1 MRAMLLFV
9 FFLFVI
15 VVPIQAEDEY
25 RIRTPTRDAYLEH
38 IPAILSS
45 LNAPHFRVL
54 EVEMAA
60 RYMGQPWEDSEVF
73 QQAYEAFLSSAYSP
87 NDLNNNFWIPVRV
100 AAWLTTNQML
110 LNPETP
116 FTFDDAQISATPVD
130 FNGDGRD
137 EWVLTYIGGSLQGMF
152 FIRRDAAGNYVPVK
166 SPLAFVQK
174 QQPDAFQIGGDD
186 PELPHYQIFAA
197 DDFTQDGVT
206 DLAILFQRSVDSFS
220 TEHLH
225 ILTWQDD
232 ALIDVSDETTNAAYQ
247 SLAPTLTLFPAHD
260 GTPVTVEQVQGMR
273 DNWSCGYTRTL
284 TFGWTGERFTAINQE
299 DVLPE
304 SEGCYLRQAE
314 QAMFAGDFA
323 GAVQLYRAS
332 IDLTPYPEG
341 YTRFRLGM
349 ALALSGQL
357 EEGITVLRELH
368 AQQAGRTAF
377 TIQPLLNAVMTAYSE
392 YPSPLYICQAAFTYF
407 LSDPYVIWNNE
418 SLEVGYVID
427 NVIYESGMHS
437 PLIPMPDRAGCDL
450 PGLISKQLENTVFS
464 TDTPPDQQ
472 VLALD
477 IFANVAYHDD
487 LNNDGVEDWLLWLSA
502 PTILPAFFLSDGNSF
517 VVSRPPVS
525 KGFPSPGNAL
535 VTAHLPGDAGKILL
549 NIYRDP
555 PETAPMGYGLSI
567 NVGACQQT
575 SRVLDVWELDGTE
588 LKRIFSEV
596 LCEDVQPAQVTN
608 DLNNMQEIYAWGFDE
623 AVFDLIPVTYIWDA
637 AAHTFVIPGTT
648 QTDGQFQR
656 RSPIYTYLMHDYDGL
671 LEYHAQVASSITD
684 PQDSTLLSWRYIT
697 ALALEDLGRPDEAL
711 AEYVAIYQAAPET
724 GWGMLAGL
732 HLESVGS
739 G

>member
-1 MRAMLLFV
+1 MRALLLFG
-9 FFLFVI
+9 FFLFI
-15 VVPIQAEDEY
+15 MVVPIQAEDTY
-25 RIRTPTRDAYLEH
+25 QLQTPTRDAYLEH
-38 IPAILSS
+38 IPAILS
-45 LNAPHFRVL
+45 LPDAPRFRVL

-60 RYMGQPWEDSEVF
+60 RYMRQPWEDSEVF
-73 QQAYEAFLSSAYSP
+73 QQAYKAFLSSVYSP

-100 AAWLTTNQML
+100 VAWLTTNQMV
-110 LNPETP
+110 LNPETL

-130 FNGDGRD
+130 FNGDGQD
-137 EWVLTYIGGSLQGMF
+137 EWALTYTAEWLRGMF
-152 FIRRDAAGNYVPVK
+152 FIGRDAAGNYIPVK
-166 SPLAFVQK
+166 SPLAFVQR
-174 QQPDAFQIGGDD
+174 PDSFQFGGDD
-186 PELPHYQIFAA
+186 PELPRYQTFAV

-206 DLAILFQRSVDSFS
+206 DLAILFQRSGDSS
-220 TEHLH
+220 SMEHLY
-225 ILTWQDD
+225 ILTWRGD

-273 DNWSCGYTRTL
+273 DNWDCYYTRTL

-299 DVLPE
+299 DVIPE

-314 QAMFAGDFA
+314 QAMFAGDYA
-323 GAVQLYRAS
+323 SAVRLYRAA
-332 IDLTPYPEG
+332 IDLTPSPEA

-357 EEGITVLRELH
+357 EDGIAVLGELH

-377 TIQPLLNAVMTAYSE
+377 TIQPLLNYVLAAYSE
-392 YPSPLYICQAAFTYF
+392 YPSPLNMCQAAFNYF

-464 TDTPPDQQ
+464 TDTTPDQQ
-472 VLALD
+472 LLALD
-477 IFANVAYHDD
+477 IFANIAYHDD
-487 LNNDGVEDWLLWLSA
+487 LNNDGVEDWLLWLPA
-502 PTILPAFFLSDGNSF
+502 PTIAPAFFLSDGDSF

-525 KGFPSPGNAL
+525 NGFPGPGNTL

-555 PETAPMGYGLSI
+555 PETAPVGYGLSI

-575 SRVLDVWELDGTE
+575 SRVVDVWELDGTE

-637 AAHTFVIPGTT
+637 AAHTFVIPGTAL
-648 QTDGQFQR
+648 TDDTFR
-656 RSPIYTYLMHDYDGL
+656 PIDPIYVYLNHDYDSL
-671 LEYHAQVASSITD
+671 LEYHAQAISSITD
-684 PQDSTLLSWRYIT
+684 PQDSTLLYCRYVT

-711 AEYVAIYQAAPET
+711 AEYVAIYEAAPET

-732 HLESVGS
+732 HLAPVG
-739 G
+739 GG